1 MTSPLRILL
10 LEDDPFD
17 AELIQDLLEANHF
30 ECNIIR
36 VQTRAEFVA
45 GLGNPAINLILADYK
60 LPSFDGLSA
69 LKLAVD
75 NRPDLPF
82 IFVSGA
88 LGEEVAIEAVKIG
101 ATDYVVKSRL
111 SRLVPSAQ
119 RALRE
124 AREHTERK
132 RAEEALRRSEMFL
145 AEGQRISHTGSWEWN
160 IATGKLVWSEEHC
173 RIFGFDPN
181 VIEPTFQLFSE
192 RIHAEDRFRV
202 QQTLDEAIRTRS
214 GFSLEFRI
222 ILHDG
227 SVKYLHYVGRP
238 IWSGAGDIDDYI
250 GTTVDITE
258 RKLSEDALRAA
269 QADLA
274 RVARLTAVG
283 ELAASI
289 AHEINQPLGAIV
301 ANGNACLRWLMKD
314 QPQLDEARR
323 AAERIVSDGHRAG
336 DIIKSVRALLGTSAP
351 DMAEFDI
358 NDAIREILILTRSE
372 LDMHNVALETKL
384 TDGLPPIMGDRVRLQ
399 QVILNLVMNA
409 IEAMSG
415 HTNESRVL
423 RVQSQGDKP
432 GTVLIA
438 IEDSGPGI
446 APEILDRVFEA
457 FFTTKPSGMGMGLSI
472 CRSIIDAHGGRLWV
486 SPAPSQG
493 AVFQFTVPIA
503 ATAGDLTAHDS
514 FGHSGGG
521 LAKTVPSPELDI

>member
-10 LEDDPFD
+10 LEDDPLD
-17 AELIQDLLEANHF
+17 AELIQDLLEADQF
-30 ECNIIR
+30 ACEIIR
-36 VQTRAEFVA
+36 VQTRAEFIS
-45 GLGNPAINLILADYK
+45 GLGNPGIHLILADYK

-69 LKLAVD
+69 LKLAVES
-75 NRPDLPF
+75 RPDLPF

-111 SRLVPSAQ
+111 SRLVPSVR

-124 AREHTERK
+124 AQEHSERK
-132 RAEEALRRSEMFL
+132 RAEEALRRSEAFL
-145 AEGQRISHTGSWEWN
+145 AEGQSISHTGSWEWN

-181 VIEPTFQLFSE
+181 AIEPTFQLFLE
-192 RIHAEDRFRV
+192 RIHSEDRVQV
-202 QQTLDEAIRTRS
+202 QQTLDRATRAQS

-222 ILHDG
+222 VLPDG
-227 SVKYLHYVGRP
+227 SMKCLHGVGRP
-238 IWSGAGDIDDYI
+238 ILSTAGNLDDYI
-250 GTTVDITE
+250 GATMDITE
-258 RKLSEDALRAA
+258 RKMSEDALRAA

-274 RVARLTAVG
+274 RVARLTTVG

-301 ANGNACLRWLMKD
+301 ANGNACLRWLTKV

-323 AAERIVSDGHRAG
+323 AAERIVRDGHRAG
-336 DIIKSVRALLGTSAP
+336 DIIKSVRALLATSAP
-351 DMAEFDI
+351 DMTELDI
-358 NDAIREILILTRSE
+358 NDAIREILILARSE
-372 LDMHNVALETKL
+372 LHVHKVALETEL
-384 TDGLPPIMGDRVRLQ
+384 ADGLPSVMGDRVRLQ
-399 QVILNLVMNA
+399 QVVLNLVMNA

-415 HTNESRVL
+415 TTGETRVL
-423 RVQSQGDKP
+423 RVQSQGDEP
-432 GTVLIA
+432 GTVRIA

-472 CRSIIDAHGGRLWV
+472 CRSIIDAHGGRLWI
-486 SPAPSQG
+486 SPASSQG

-503 ATAGDLTAHDS
+503 ATAGGMTAHDT
-514 FGHSGGG
+514 FRHSGGR
-521 LAKTVPSPELDI
+521 LTKTVSSP